1 MVDENILIT
10 GGNGFLGSY
19 LIPMLRSAGKNV
31 KVLGRSGDSSENSF
45 IWNIDKNT
53 FDVSALAGINTIIH
67 LAGAGIANKR
77 WTSSYKKEI
86 VDSRIKSA
94 SLLFETLKSNSN
106 SVDTFISAS
115 AVGYYGDTGDVWAEE
130 DFHATDN
137 FLGETCIKW
146 EEAAKQF
153 ESLGIRVVIFRIGL
167 ILAKDGGALPI
178 LALPVKI
185 FVGSPLGNG
194 KQYISWI
201 HVDDLCR
208 MFSFAIENKS
218 VHGTFNAV
226 APAPVTNYEF
236 MNLVGKSINRFIW
249 PLKVP
254 SFIIKIILGEKAS
267 LLLDSHRVS
276 SEKIRMTGFNF
287 KHIDLQKNLLELLK
301 K

>member
-1 MVDENILIT
+1 MDGIK
-10 GGNGFLGSY
+10 GLGSSPA
-19 LIPMLRSAGKNV
+19 IEAP
-31 KVLGRSGDSSENSF
+31 
-45 IWNIDKNT
+45 
-53 FDVSALAGINTIIH
+53 NTIDSQ
-67 LAGAGIANKR
+67 LANVTQTK
-77 WTSSYKKEI
+77 
-86 VDSRIKSA
+86 DSRDIAKA
-94 SLLFETLKSNSN
+94 K
-106 SVDTFISAS
+106 
-115 AVGYYGDTGDVWAEE
+115 
-130 DFHATDN
+130 
-137 FLGETCIKW
+137 
-146 EEAAKQF
+146 EAAKQF
-153 ESLGIRVVIFRIGL
+153 EALGIRVVIFRIGL

-178 LALPVKI
+178 IAFPVKI